1 LDDEGA
7 RHTVESADVN
17 AYLREAMGEDFSA
30 KDFRTWA
37 GTLSA
42 ARALALTPQC
52 ASAAEAKRN
61 INTCVKAVAG
71 VLGNTPA
78 VCRSAYIHPAVLNAY
93 QTGKLPLKSAADSRA
108 FELSVLRFLEDAR

>member
-1 LDDEGA
+1 
-7 RHTVESADVN
+7 VESADVN

-30 KDFRTWA
+30 KDLRTWA
-37 GTLSA
+37 GTVAA
-42 ARALALTPQC
+42 ARALATLSEC
-52 ASAAEAKRN
+52 ADEGGVKHN

-78 VCRSAYIHPAVLNAY
+78 VCRSAYIHPKVLEAY
-93 QTGKLPLKSAADSRA
+93 QAGKLPLRAIGDGRA